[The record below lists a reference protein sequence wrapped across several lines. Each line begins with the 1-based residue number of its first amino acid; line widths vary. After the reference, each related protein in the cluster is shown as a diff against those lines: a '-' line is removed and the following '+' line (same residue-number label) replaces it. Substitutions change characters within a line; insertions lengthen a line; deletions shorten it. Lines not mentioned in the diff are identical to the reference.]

1 MISRGNKLGSTC
13 LSRNIWDVR
22 NVVEPDRENDMDRV
36 ENSRFFLDS
45 VATTN
50 DNVPLLCLRI
60 LSDIQLQNFG
70 IKFQPVNILIKVK
83 TRPWRVERSNLMIT

>member
-1 MISRGNKLGSTC
+1 VEGENKLGSAY

-22 NVVEPDRENDMDRV
+22 NVVEPDRENDMDGM

-50 DNVPLLCLRI
+50 GNVPLLCLGI
-60 LSDIQLQNFG
+60 LSDRNHLRRNPNIQFENFS
-70 IKFQPVNILIKVK
+70 IKF
-83 TRPWRVERSNLMIT
+83 